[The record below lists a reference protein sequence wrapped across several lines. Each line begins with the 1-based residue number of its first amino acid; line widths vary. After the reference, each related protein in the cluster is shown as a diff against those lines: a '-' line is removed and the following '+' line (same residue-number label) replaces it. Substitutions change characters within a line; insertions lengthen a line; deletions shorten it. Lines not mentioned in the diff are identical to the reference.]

1 MPKLINQPS
10 IPALQDSL
18 AAKSPVTHAKFKL
31 SGAGANNSTIL
42 MASGAANQTTIHQCS
57 PDALDEVYLWASVS
71 GSTDAKAYISIDGSN
86 ASFINEITAQGG
98 LVQIYPGVPHQGAT
112 ITGWSNVAGVL
123 RIFGYVARHYKIA
136 DYNVSF
142 GYDGTE

>member
-1 MPKLINQPS
+1 MPKLANQPS
-10 IPALQDSL
+10 VPALQDAVS
-18 AAKSPVTHAKFKL
+18 AKSPVTHAKFKL

-42 MASGAANQTTIHQCS
+42 MGSGSSNKKTIHQCS
-57 PDALDEVYLWASVS
+57 ADALDEIYLWASVS
-71 GSTDAKAYISIDGSN
+71 GSSDAKVYVSIDGYN

-112 ITGWSNVAGVL
+112 ISAWSNVDGVL